1 MERSKKFVLGIDVGG
16 SKIRGVLHNGK
27 KALRFLEISTPKTK
41 KQFEKSIRKISVQL
55 AAGDEINYIGI
66 AVAGVVEGMIINESP
81 NIKYL
86 KNFDFKKLKLAQN
99 IKVDNDARAF
109 LKAET
114 VRHRVSDRVLGI
126 TVGTG
131 IGRAFFVNGKIKKI
145 KQFEYPEKWEWE
157 YQKIRDQK
165 NNAGLANFLG
175 IKLSPIIKK
184 YKPGVVVLGGG
195 VMERK
200 KFFEKMEKRLPTC
213 AGKPIKVMC
222 ARLHNKAG
230 AYGAAMLWR

>member
-1 MERSKKFVLGIDVGG
+1 L
-16 SKIRGVLHNGK
+16 
-27 KALRFLEISTPKTK
+27 KT
-41 KQFEKSIRKISVQL
+41 SLI
-55 AAGDEINYIGI
+55 
-66 AVAGVVEGMIINESP
+66 P
-81 NIKYL
+81 
-86 KNFDFKKLKLAQN
+86 
-99 IKVDNDARAF
+99 
-109 LKAET
+109 
-114 VRHRVSDRVLGI
+114 
-126 TVGTG
+126 
-131 IGRAFFVNGKIKKI
+131 NGKIKKI
-145 KQFEYPEKWEWE
+145 KRLEYPEKWEWE